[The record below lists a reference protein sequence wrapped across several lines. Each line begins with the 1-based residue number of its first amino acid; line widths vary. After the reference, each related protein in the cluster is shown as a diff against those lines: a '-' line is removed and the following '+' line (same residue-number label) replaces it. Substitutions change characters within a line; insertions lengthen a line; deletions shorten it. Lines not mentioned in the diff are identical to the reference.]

1 MNSSH
6 IYLLTGEPR
15 VGKTSTIKK
24 IIETLGR
31 EQCGGFY
38 IQEIRTEGERRGFQL
53 ITLDG
58 QTGTLAHVDLD
69 SPILVGRYGVNL
81 DCLNSIGIAAIDKAL
96 ATKPL
101 IIVDEIGPMQ
111 AYSEPFKKAIMD
123 ILASPRPLL
132 ATIALEPHPWLDELK
147 QQKGV
152 ELYTLNPENQ
162 KQIIDTLTDRLA
174 SLLNKDRF

>member
-1 MNSSH
+1 MNRSH

-24 IIETLGR
+24 I
-31 EQCGGFY
+31 
-38 IQEIRTEGERRGFQL
+38 
-53 ITLDG
+53 
-58 QTGTLAHVDLD
+58 
-69 SPILVGRYGVNL
+69 
-81 DCLNSIGIAAIDKAL
+81 IDKAL

-123 ILASPRPLL
+123 ILASSRPLL

-162 KQIIDTLTDRLA
+162 KQIIDTLTDRLK
-174 SLLNKDRF
+174 SLLNKDR